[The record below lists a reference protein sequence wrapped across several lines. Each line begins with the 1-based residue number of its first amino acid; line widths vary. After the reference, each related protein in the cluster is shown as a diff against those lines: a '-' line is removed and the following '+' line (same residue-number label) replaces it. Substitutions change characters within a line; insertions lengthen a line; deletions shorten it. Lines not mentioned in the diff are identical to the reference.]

1 MLTAPKRLSC
11 DNAGVMRIFADLL
24 RDRKGATAIEYCL
37 IAMIISLAAI
47 LAFQSIGLS
56 LTGIIEAATNGMR
69 A

>member
-1 MLTAPKRLSC
+1 
-11 DNAGVMRIFADLL
+11 MRALASLL

-47 LAFQSIGLS
+47 LAFQSLGLS
-56 LTGIIEAATNGMR
+56 LTGILEAATNGMR